1 MLYVCI
7 PAVCRWLSLNYNTS
21 AVSLSS
27 DSTRL
32 LVALSAR
39 IQEVEL
45 VQGAGGGVT
54 RQLHLPAT
62 LHPAPA
68 LDPVTTVREVRPSL
82 ATLALTRQV
91 AAPSLQP
98 RLPSPDLATHA
109 QGRLL
114 HVSWSGAVTRLQ
126 LRGLVASYSD
136 PATGAMYLLGR
147 VAGGMELW
155 EVR

>member
-27 DSTRL
+27 CGTRL

-62 LHPAPA
+62 LHLGA

-98 RLPSPDLATHA
+98 RLPSPDLAAHA

>member
-1 MLYVCI
+1 MSYVCT
-7 PAVCRWLSLNYNTS
+7 PAVSRWLSLNYNTS

-54 RQLHLPAT
+54 RQLHLPAP
-62 LHPAPA
+62 LHLGA

-82 ATLALTRQV
+82 ATLAVTRQV
-91 AAPSLQP
+91 AAPASPRQP
-98 RLPSPDLATHA
+98 
-109 QGRLL
+109 
-114 HVSWSGAVTRLQ
+114 
-126 LRGLVASYSD
+126 
-136 PATGAMYLLGR
+136 
-147 VAGGMELW
+147 
-155 EVR
+155 

>member
-1 MLYVCI
+1 MS
-7 PAVCRWLSLNYNTS
+7 RWLSLNYNTS

-54 RQLHLPAT
+54 RQLNLPAT
-62 LHPAPA
+62 LHLGA

-82 ATLALTRQV
+82 ATLAVTRQV
-91 AAPSLQP
+91 AAPASP
-98 RLPSPDLATHA
+98 RRP
-109 QGRLL
+109 
-114 HVSWSGAVTRLQ
+114 
-126 LRGLVASYSD
+126 
-136 PATGAMYLLGR
+136 
-147 VAGGMELW
+147 
-155 EVR
+155 

>member
-1 MLYVCI
+1 MIYVCI
-7 PAVCRWLSLNYNTS
+7 PAMSRWLSLNYNTS

-62 LHPAPA
+62 LHLGA

>member
-54 RQLHLPAT
+54 RQLHLPAA
-62 LHPAPA
+62 LHLGA